1 MIFPKRNDLISLH
14 FLNLCNGSYGF
25 SNRMAVAILRL
36 PNGLNFSHIGGAE
49 MDPTLMPNGCLATPN
64 SSVINLGQFDQGSS
78 NNLRKE
84 ILQSTTNGGAG
95 AGGSGAINIMH
106 ADSYL
111 NIAGLS
117 STTNGGTSAI
127 SLQKKDSDK
136 HSSDSLAPT
145 ETATT
150 PIVETLP
157 LPKELL
163 DQIGIF
169 RTCRQ
174 DGTIDVWWLFD
185 DGGLTILIPYILSLR
200 SQWSSCKIRI
210 FALTNHQMELEVEER
225 K

>member
-1 MIFPKRNDLISLH
+1 
-14 FLNLCNGSYGF
+14 
-25 SNRMAVAILRL
+25 MAVAILRL
-36 PNGLNFSHIGGAE
+36 PNGLNFSHVSPE
-49 MDPTLMPNGCLATPN
+49 MDPTSVPNGCLATPN

-84 ILQSTTNGGAG
+84 ILQSATNGGTSGG
-95 AGGSGAINIMH
+95 AGINIMH

-111 NIAGLS
+111 NIAGLAT
-117 STTNGGTSAI
+117 TTNGVSAAL
-127 SLQKKDSDK
+127 SSQNKAVDK
-136 HSSDSLAPT
+136 HSSDSLMAT
-145 ETATT
+145 EHATT
-150 PIVETLP
+150 PVGESML

-163 DQIGIF
+163 DQLGIF

-174 DGTIDVWWLFD
+174 KGTIDVWWLFD

-210 FALTNHQMELEVEER
+210 FALTNHQMELEIEER

>member
-1 MIFPKRNDLISLH
+1 
-14 FLNLCNGSYGF
+14 
-25 SNRMAVAILRL
+25 MAVAILRL
-36 PNGLNFSHIGGAE
+36 PNGLNFSHVSPE
-49 MDPTLMPNGCLATPN
+49 MDPTSVLNGCLATPN

-84 ILQSTTNGGAG
+84 ILQSATNGGTSGSAG
-95 AGGSGAINIMH
+95 INIMH

-117 STTNGGTSAI
+117 TTSNGVLSAL
-127 SLQKKDSDK
+127 SLQNKAVDK
-136 HSSDSLAPT
+136 HSSDSL
-145 ETATT
+145 TATEHAT
-150 PIVETLP
+150 TTVGESML

-163 DQIGIF
+163 DQMGIF

-174 DGTIDVWWLFD
+174 KGTIDVWWLFD

-210 FALTNHQMELEVEER
+210 FALTNHQMELEIEE
-225 K
+225 KK

>member
-1 MIFPKRNDLISLH
+1 
-14 FLNLCNGSYGF
+14 
-25 SNRMAVAILRL
+25 MAVAILRL
-36 PNGLNFSHIGGAE
+36 PNGLNFSHLAPD
-49 MDPTLMPNGCLATPN
+49 MDPTSVLNGCLATPN

-84 ILQSTTNGGAG
+84 ILQSATNGGAG
-95 AGGSGAINIMH
+95 GSAGINIMH

-111 NIAGLS
+111 NIAGLAS
-117 STTNGGTSAI
+117 TTTNGGASGM
-127 SLQKKDSDK
+127 SLHKKAVDK
-136 HSSDSLAPT
+136 HSSDSLVA

-150 PIVETLP
+150 SLGESMP

-163 DQIGIF
+163 DQLGIF
-169 RTCRQ
+169 RTGRQ
-174 DGTIDVWWLFD
+174 KGTIDVWWLFD

-210 FALTNHQMELEVEER
+210 FALTNHQMELEIEER

>member
-1 MIFPKRNDLISLH
+1 
-14 FLNLCNGSYGF
+14 
-25 SNRMAVAILRL
+25 MAVAILRL
-36 PNGLNFSHIGGAE
+36 PNGLNFSHLAPD
-49 MDPTLMPNGCLATPN
+49 MDPTSVLNGCLATPN

-84 ILQSTTNGGAG
+84 ILQSATNGGAG
-95 AGGSGAINIMH
+95 GSAGINIMH

-111 NIAGLS
+111 NIAGLA
-117 STTNGGTSAI
+117 STATNGGASGM
-127 SLQKKDSDK
+127 SLHKKAVDK
-136 HSSDSLAPT
+136 HSSDSLVA

-150 PIVETLP
+150 SLGESIP

-163 DQIGIF
+163 DQLGIF
-169 RTCRQ
+169 RTGRQ
-174 DGTIDVWWLFD
+174 KGTIDVWWLFD

-210 FALTNHQMELEVEER
+210 FALTNHQMELEIEER

>member
-1 MIFPKRNDLISLH
+1 MVKLIPSLIH
-14 FLNLCNGSYGF
+14 FHRSYGF

-36 PNGLNFSHIGGAE
+36 PNGLNFSHINTE
-49 MDPTLMPNGCLATPN
+49 MDPSAMTNGCLATPN

-84 ILQSTTNGGAG
+84 ILQSVVNGGAG
-95 AGGSGAINIMH
+95 ANAGINIMH

-117 STTNGGTSAI
+117 STTNTTNGSASAI
-127 SLQKKDSDK
+127 SLHNKATDK
-136 HSSDSLAPT
+136 HSSDSLVT
-145 ETATT
+145 SENNGAT
-150 PIVETLP
+150 PVGESKS

-163 DQIGIF
+163 DQLGIF
-169 RTCRQ
+169 RTTRQ
-174 DGTIDVWWLFD
+174 KGTIDVWWLFD

>member
-1 MIFPKRNDLISLH
+1 
-14 FLNLCNGSYGF
+14 
-25 SNRMAVAILRL
+25 MAVAILRL
-36 PNGLNFSHIGGAE
+36 PNGLNFSHISTE
-49 MDPTLMPNGCLATPN
+49 MDPTVMPNGCLATPN

-84 ILQSTTNGGAG
+84 ILQSATNGGAG
-95 AGGSGAINIMH
+95 ANAGINIMH

-117 STTNGGTSAI
+117 AMATNGGTSAL
-127 SLQKKDSDK
+127 SSHNTAADK
-136 HSSDSLAPT
+136 HSSDSLVT
-145 ETATT
+145 SENTTT
-150 PIVETLP
+150 PVVETMP
-157 LPKELL
+157 FSKELL
-163 DQIGIF
+163 DQMGIF

-174 DGTIDVWWLFD
+174 NGTIDVWWLFD

-200 SQWSSCKIRI
+200 SQWSDCKIRI